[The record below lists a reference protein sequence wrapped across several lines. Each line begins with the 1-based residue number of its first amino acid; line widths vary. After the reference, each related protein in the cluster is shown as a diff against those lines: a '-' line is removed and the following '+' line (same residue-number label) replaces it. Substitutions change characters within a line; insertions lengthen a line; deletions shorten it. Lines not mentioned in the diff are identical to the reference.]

1 MTLNNIIN
9 WFEIPVSDFERAKK
23 FYETILNISMTTT
36 HNSGYSMGFFPNVEN
51 KVSGAICFGEGYIPS
66 GAGSVLYLNADP
78 DLFDALNKVPE
89 AGGRVLVTKTLIS
102 AENGYYAFILDSEGN
117 RIGLQSMH

>member
-1 MTLNNIIN
+1 MILNNIIN

-23 FYETILNISMTTT
+23 FYETILGITMPVKHS
-36 HNSGYSMGFFPNVEN
+36 SGYSMGFFPNVEG

-78 DLFDALNKVPE
+78 DLFNAINKIPE

-102 AENGYYAFILDSEGN
+102 EDNGYYAFILDSEGN